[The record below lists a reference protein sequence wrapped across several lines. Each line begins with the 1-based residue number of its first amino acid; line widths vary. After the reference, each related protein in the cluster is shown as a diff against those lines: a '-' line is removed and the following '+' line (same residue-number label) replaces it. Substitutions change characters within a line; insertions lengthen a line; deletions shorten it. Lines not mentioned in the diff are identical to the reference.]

1 MTELEKSSAF
11 LFYNSN
17 DGKIRIQVIL
27 GDETVWTTQK
37 GMAEIFE
44 TTRENITIHLGNI
57 FESVELDENS
67 VSKEILHT
75 AEDGKKY
82 KTKFYNLDTLHP
94 GCIF

>member
-57 FESVELDENS
+57 FE
-67 VSKEILHT
+67 
-75 AEDGKKY
+75 
-82 KTKFYNLDTLHP
+82 
-94 GCIF
+94 